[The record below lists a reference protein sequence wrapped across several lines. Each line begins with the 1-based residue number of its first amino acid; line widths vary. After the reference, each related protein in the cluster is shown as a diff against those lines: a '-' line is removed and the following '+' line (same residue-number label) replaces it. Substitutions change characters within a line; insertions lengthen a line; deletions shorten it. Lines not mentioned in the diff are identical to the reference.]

1 MANEPFDPK
10 TVSVEE
16 LAAYSRKVR
25 RARWSGIVAGALLI
39 WPAFWAATQLLPDS
53 LDWAA
58 IIIVVLV
65 PIGAFRLIFELLK
78 PPGASIND

>member
-1 MANEPFDPK
+1 M
-10 TVSVEE
+10 
-16 LAAYSRKVR
+16 
-25 RARWSGIVAGALLI
+25 LLI

-78 PPGASIND
+78 PPGASIKD

>member
-1 MANEPFDPK
+1 MAIEPFDPK
-10 TVSVEE
+10 TMTVEE

-25 RARWSGIVAGALLI
+25 RARWTGIVVGVLLI

-78 PPGASIND
+78 PPGASIKD